1 MLVAEACGTGTL
13 GTCSGPGVGFSA
25 GWRGRPGKGRET
37 VLGPERASSGRS
49 GQDSGGQAP
58 GLWPEDMALLWGGPG
73 LRGPLCRELRV
84 RGLPVS
90 SSQTPVAC
98 STDHELVVPPPHPHP
113 QAPGPES
120 CQGAELG
127 GSLAL
132 LPGDSAGV
140 RGLQGEYLGG
150 FSPSAHVDPALG
162 APHAPCPSP
171 CAQVTAAFP
180 AWPSGMNMCLFPGEL
195 ERWVYRGSP
204 YTAAEVRGP
213 VHTWPGEVAAGL
225 SAHRLA
231 QLVLVGP

>member
-1 MLVAEACGTGTL
+1 MLWTGGRVLSRVEGSSREGKGNSIGTRKGQFRAGVARTVVARLRVCGLRTWL
-13 GTCSGPGVGFSA
+13 CSGAAQAFGDLCA
-25 GWRGRPGKGRET
+25 GSLEFVVSRCRPHR
-37 VLGPERASSGRS
+37 LQS
-49 GQDSGGQAP
+49 
-58 GLWPEDMALLWGGPG
+58 
-73 LRGPLCRELRV
+73 
-84 RGLPVS
+84 PVP
-90 SSQTPVAC
+90 QTT
-98 STDHELVVPPPHPHP
+98 SWWSPPHPHP